1 MNIIESKYEQ
11 DIEDIRLRFVLTA
24 KMEEG
29 IAGSDMGEESVAKA
43 LAFGGAL
50 HEAGN
55 VSHVQ
60 EGRNFAEKRRKH

>member
-1 MNIIESKYEQ
+1 M
-11 DIEDIRLRFVLTA
+11 EDIRLRYELTA

-29 IAGSDMGEESVAKA
+29 IAGSDVGEESVAKA
-43 LAFGGAL
+43 LAFGGTL

-60 EGRNFAEKRRKH
+60 EGRNFAKKK

>member
-1 MNIIESKYEQ
+1 MENM
-11 DIEDIRLRFVLTA
+11 RLRYVLTA
-24 KMEEG
+24 KMGEG
-29 IAGSDMGEESVAKA
+29 IAGSDVGEESVAKA

-60 EGRNFAEKRRKH
+60 EGRNFAEKKKYAQS